1 MTEKSSTWAT
11 RPRIVARESVAPW
24 SSACF
29 RSSPG
34 SAFAPCTSKSA
45 RRTPRPG
52 SCMSRSGSAR
62 LRAGRGTT
70 VGRSRTP
77 WFYGLPFQRPGGL
90 QYFSTSGVSLIDRIT
105 CGSYTV
111 VALGPDPPSVWR
123 SVVSR
128 SLNKVM
134 LIGNLG
140 AEPEVRST
148 NNGSR
153 VATLSL
159 ATSRQWTGNGGGKQE
174 KTDWHR
180 VICWNKKGGSGLAD
194 GWEKYLKKGDKVY
207 VEGRVEY
214 RTWEDNNKQTRYVTE
229 VIARELIMLG
239 SRGGAAPVGAGAGA
253 AAKGAAEAGG
263 KAPESLDAFPEALD
277 EEDDDLP
284 F

>member
-1 MTEKSSTWAT
+1 MTEKSSTWAS

-134 LIGNLG
+134 IIGNLG
-140 AEPEVRST
+140 ADPEVRST

-153 VATLSL
+153 VATLSV
-159 ATSRQWTGNGGGKQE
+159 ATSRQWTGQSGDKQE
-174 KTDWHR
+174 KTEWQR
-180 VICWNKKGGSGLAD
+180 VICWNNKGSGLAD
-194 GWEKYLKKGDKVY
+194 IAEKYLKKGDKVY
-207 VEGRVEY
+207 IEGRVEY
-214 RTWEDNNKQTRYVTE
+214 RTWEDREKQTRYVTE
-229 VIARELIMLG
+229 IIARELIML
-239 SRGGAAPVGAGAGA
+239 SPKGGGGEGAKVAARSAPEG
-253 AAKGAAEAGG
+253 KAAE
-263 KAPESLDAFPEALD
+263 SLEAFPEALD